1 MANPVGRPMKY
12 KHFLTILEDKVV
24 YTPAKIVS
32 HGEDHGLMNPLPEAI
47 DPKRQRLRIRHTL
60 ARFSANHKFPKQG
73 DGWVYISGQPPM
85 RGWFGWRWKKA
96 LPK

>member
-12 KHFLTILEDKVV
+12 KHYLTILENKVV

-32 HGEDHGLMNPLPEAI
+32 HGEENGLMNSSLEE
-47 DPKRQRLRIRHTL
+47 DDRKRERLRIRHTL
-60 ARFSANHKFPKQG
+60 ARFSANHKFPKEG
-73 DGWVYISGQPPM
+73 DGWVDIRGQPLM